1 MILDTTHITQLK
13 QQLPGTK
20 VVVIGAARVV
30 WAAELLHT
38 AGAAVFVSDH
48 GTIAK
53 PMKERLQTRGIAFE
67 EGGHSAAAFDGA
79 FAVLSPGVPTQTA
92 LVQEYLH
99 AHKAVV
105 SEIEL
110 ASWYSPSPIIAV
122 TGSNGKTTVSSWLE
136 DCFTRAERPHQ
147 LAATSVWPLV
157 SSVRSLD

>member
-20 VVVIGAARVV
+20 VVVIGAARSGVG
-30 WAAELLHT
+30 AAELLHT

-67 EGGHSAAAFDGA
+67 EGGHSPAAFDGA

-92 LVQEYLH
+92 LVQE
-99 AHKAVV
+99 
-105 SEIEL
+105 
-110 ASWYSPSPIIAV
+110 
-122 TGSNGKTTVSSWLE
+122 
-136 DCFTRAERPHQ
+136 
-147 LAATSVWPLV
+147 
-157 SSVRSLD
+157 